1 MATDLDLRPGHDH
14 VRVPRRR
21 HRRRAVLLLA
31 LAVFQFWLWGT
42 RIVNLLQ
49 DVGDFSTAFVTVHL
63 GLYAAAIGAG
73 VILAVVGTRLWF
85 ESREGSE
92 GDLEFHSSGD
102 DPGADPSADG
112 GAPGGSREQA
122 AGR

>member
-1 MATDLDLRPGHDH
+1 MSVATDLSPATERDD
-14 VRVPRRR
+14 VRVPVRR
-21 HRRRAVLLLA
+21 HRRRAILLVA

-73 VILAVVGTRLWF
+73 VLLLVLGARMW
-85 ESREGSE
+85 
-92 GDLEFHSSGD
+92 LEVRH
-102 DPGADPSADG
+102 ALRADG
-112 GAPGGSREQA
+112 DGPDRAGGHPE
-122 AGR
+122 GRGG